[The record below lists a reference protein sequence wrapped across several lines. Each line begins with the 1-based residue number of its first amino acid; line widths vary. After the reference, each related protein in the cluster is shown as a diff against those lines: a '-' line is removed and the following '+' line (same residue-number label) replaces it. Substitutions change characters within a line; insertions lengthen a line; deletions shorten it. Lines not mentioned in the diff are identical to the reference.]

1 MSWTSCHPFKIF
13 YCDPPAEF
21 DPLPLSEAMA
31 KHVQYPEP
39 DTLGFDEI
47 YVINLERRPERRLRM
62 ETSLRELGVAAK
74 FIPAVDGR

>member
-1 MSWTSCHPFKIF
+1 MICHLA
-13 YCDPPAEF
+13 AEF

-31 KHVQYPEP
+31 KYIRYPEP

-62 ETSLRELGVAAK
+62 ETSLRELGIAAK